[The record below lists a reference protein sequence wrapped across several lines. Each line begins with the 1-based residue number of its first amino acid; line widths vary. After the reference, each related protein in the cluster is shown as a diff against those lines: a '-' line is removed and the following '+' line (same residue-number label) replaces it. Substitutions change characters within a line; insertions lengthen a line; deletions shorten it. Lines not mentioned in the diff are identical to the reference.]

1 MSTVAAVSTGD
12 AAPARHV
19 APAAGHPG
27 ALAALLAGPAALLLL
42 LLYLVPIACLVVLSL
57 TDYELGAV
65 SVRWLGLAHFDKA
78 WSDPVFRRSFGNT
91 LLYVALVL
99 PTSVLL
105 GLGLAL
111 LVHARRRTRSFYEV
125 VFFLPVTSTLIAMAT
140 VWQFVLHPKLGPVNT
155 LIKALGGSEVAF
167 LSDPT
172 WVVPTLALIGAWQLV
187 GFNMILFLAGLS
199 NIPSD
204 VYDAAAVDGAHHPLD
219 RLVRITWP
227 LLGPTTLFVVV
238 TSSISAFKVFDTVA
252 TLTQGRNGSEVLL
265 YALYL
270 EGFQYFKMGYAAALT
285 LVFLV
290 FILLLSALQVTQLD
304 RRVHYT

>member
-1 MSTVAAVSTGD
+1 MSAAIALAT
-12 AAPARHV
+12 RHP
-19 APAAGHPG
+19 PAATRRSSCGW
-27 ALAALLAGPAALLLL
+27 LLAGPAAVLLV
-42 LLYLVPIACLVVLSL
+42 LLYLVPISCLLLLSL

-65 SVRWLGLAHFDKA
+65 AWRWVGLANFEHA
-78 WSDPVFRRSFGNT
+78 WNDAVFRRAFGNT

-99 PTSVLL
+99 PTSVLM
-105 GLGLAL
+105 GLLLAL

-125 VFFLPVTSTLIAMAT
+125 VFFMPVTSTLIAMAT
-140 VWQFVLHPKLGPVNT
+140 VWQFILHPKLGPVNL
-155 LIKALGGSEVAF
+155 LIRALGWPEVAF
-167 LSDPT
+167 LSDPA
-172 WVVPTLALIGAWQLV
+172 WAIPTLALIGAWQLV

-199 NIPSD
+199 NIPAEIH
-204 VYDAAAVDGAHHPLD
+204 DAARVDGADHPLD
-219 RLVRITWP
+219 RFVRLTWP
-227 LLGPTTLFVVV
+227 LLGPTTLFVIV
-238 TSSISAFKVFDTVA
+238 TSCITSFKIFDTVA

-290 FILLLSALQVTQLD
+290 FILVLSALQVLQLD